1 MAGQTLSRPSRV
13 NGAIWNISGETM
25 GPLILN
31 TRPEA
36 DSQELETTLL
46 QRGYRLLSAPM
57 LRIEFPK
64 NPDQLDLADVQAL
77 IFTSANGVRA
87 FTRQCD
93 DRRYPALCV
102 GDATART
109 AQQAGFTDIRSANGD
124 IHDLARLIKDQID
137 PTNGALFHPAA
148 RKVAGD
154 LGSLLRDGNFDIRRQ
169 TMYDAVPS
177 DCLPNEVV
185 SAISAHHID
194 AVLFFSPRTAESFVK
209 LIERHKLQKDLVGTR
224 AICLSSA
231 VQDRLS
237 VLTWLKTE
245 VAKHPTQEY
254 LLSAL
259 ENAFA

>member
-1 MAGQTLSRPSRV
+1 MAGRTLSRPRR
-13 NGAIWNISGETM
+13 GDDAIWNISGVTM

-31 TRPEA
+31 TRPET

-57 LRIEFPK
+57 LRIAFAK
-64 NPDQLDLADVQAL
+64 NPDRLDLSDVQGL

-87 FTRQCD
+87 FTRHCD
-93 DRRYPALCV
+93 DRCFPALCV
-102 GDATART
+102 GDATARA
-109 AQQAGFTDIRSANGD
+109 AQQAGFTDIRSAKGD
-124 IHDLARLIKDQID
+124 IHDLVRLIRDQID

-169 TMYDAVPS
+169 TMYDAIPS
-177 DCLPNEVV
+177 DCLPDQVV

-224 AICLSSA
+224 AICLSAA

-254 LLSAL
+254 LLSTL